1 MGTEDAEG
9 VQAGADVIVE
19 VGGEAVSD
27 AGGFA
32 SAEMS
37 TDQESGGDQE
47 EESNG
52 EALEKEEGGLLFLVA
67 RFQVGAEQ
75 SKLGFEVVSSGQLV
89 HPGADG
95 ENVTVEIVA
104 VGELG
109 PAGVFLSGEVD
120 GTFPQGHV
128 MAVGEEFDFGKANAI
143 ASFIS
148 GWIRSFGVAQSSRDF
163 EVATVCFW
171 NIPNENGGKLS
182 DVLELMFEQGGGV
195 GEVGLIGSFDG
206 EEFGDSPIYVEF
218 GRGAFALVSG
228 MEVDGGNG
236 MGRFE
241 VESEARVVS

>member
-1 MGTEDAEG
+1 

-120 GTFPQGHV
+120 VPFLRCRMTP
-128 MAVGEEFDFGKANAI
+128 KARRG
-143 ASFIS
+143 SE
-148 GWIRSFGVAQSSRDF
+148 SSRWNSPRIQIRLR
-163 EVATVCFW
+163 VGSVPPTIGPTV
-171 NIPNENGGKLS
+171 
-182 DVLELMFEQGGGV
+182 GV
-195 GEVGLIGSFDG
+195 
-206 EEFGDSPIYVEF
+206 
-218 GRGAFALVSG
+218 
-228 MEVDGGNG
+228 
-236 MGRFE
+236 
-241 VESEARVVS
+241 